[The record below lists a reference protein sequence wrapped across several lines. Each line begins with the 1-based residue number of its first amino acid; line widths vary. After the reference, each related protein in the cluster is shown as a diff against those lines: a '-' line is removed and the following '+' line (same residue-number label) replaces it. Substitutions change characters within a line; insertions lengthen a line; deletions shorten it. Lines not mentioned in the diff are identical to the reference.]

1 MPELP
6 EVETT
11 CRGIAPWVTGRT
23 ITAVQVRDARLR
35 WGVQADLGDL
45 LLGRRVCAVARRS
58 KYLILRTDNG
68 GDLIVHLGMS
78 GRLRVLTAPV
88 APGRHDHFDLEFDN
102 GHQLRLTDPRRFGAV
117 LWAPTGAE
125 QHVRLLGLGPEPL
138 TDAFDGSVLFRATRD
153 RRLPIKQLLMD
164 AEVVVGVG
172 NIYAN
177 EALFMAG
184 IRPRTGAGR
193 LSRAHCIRLVA
204 AIKEVLRRAIDAGGT
219 SFRDFVGSDGR
230 PGYFEQSLNVYGRE
244 GEPCRTCGRALTG
257 LRLGGRATVYCAT
270 CQRPHG

>member
-35 WGVQADLGDL
+35 WGVQADLGQQ
-45 LLGRRVCAVARRS
+45 LLGRRVSAVARRS

-68 GDLIVHLGMS
+68 GDLVIHLGMS

-117 LWAPTGAE
+117 LWAPSGAE
-125 QHVRLLGLGPEPL
+125 AHVRLLGLGPEPL
-138 TDAFDGSVLFRATRD
+138 TDTFDGSVLFRATRG
-153 RRLPIKQLLMD
+153 RRVPIKQLLMD
-164 AEVVVGVG
+164 AAVVVGVG

-193 LSRAHCIRLVA
+193 LSRVQCARLVA
-204 AIKEVLRRAIDAGGT
+204 AIKEVLQRAIEAGGT

-244 GEPCRTCGRALTG
+244 GEPCRTCGRALIG
-257 LRLGGRATVYCAT
+257 LRLGGRATVYCAA
-270 CQRPHG
+270 CQRS

>member
-11 CRGIAPWVTGRT
+11 CRGIEPWVTGRL
-23 ITAVQVRDARLR
+23 ITAVHVRDARLR
-35 WGVQADLGDL
+35 WGVQADLGQQ
-45 LLGRRVCAVARRS
+45 LLGRRVNAVGRRS

-68 GDLIVHLGMS
+68 GDLIIHLGMS
-78 GRLRVLTAPV
+78 GRLRVLTTPV
-88 APGRHDHFDLEFDN
+88 VPGRHDHLDIEFDN
-102 GHQLRLTDPRRFGAV
+102 GRQLRLTDPRRFGAV
-117 LWAPTGAE
+117 LWAPSGAE
-125 QHVRLLGLGPEPL
+125 QHVRLLNLGPEPL
-138 TDAFDGSVLFRATRD
+138 TDAFDGDVLFRATRG
-153 RRLPIKQLLMD
+153 RRVPIKQLLMD

-193 LSRAHCIRLVA
+193 LSRVHCIRLAA
-204 AIKEVLRRAIDAGGT
+204 AIKTVLQLAIEAGGT

-230 PGYFEQSLNVYGRE
+230 RGYFEQSLNVYGRE
-244 GEPCRTCGRALTG
+244 GEPCRGCGRRLTG
-257 LRLGGRATVYCAT
+257 LRLAGRATVYCGT
-270 CQRPHG
+270 CQRP